1 MNDRNENETVEIAES
16 LPSEPT
22 PTPLNDV
29 EFFERMRDMVRTEY
43 LWQWD
48 AEAEDAKTVIKAIQR
63 SLKTSGGFRLVGDI
77 EVEENLFDFRIWLE
91 EPLAFTLGDVDV
103 MLLEALALDLGRGT
117 LFVREM
123 TRTGLV
129 YHILSFGEGRARQ
142 LQINVIGPRM
152 QQIRD
157 LGTLTVSAVD
167 TFSA

>member
-1 MNDRNENETVEIAES
+1 MDDRNENEVSELQDSVAPEN
-16 LPSEPT
+16 LPV
-22 PTPLNDV
+22 PLNDV
-29 EFFERMRDMVRTEY
+29 EFFLRLRDLVRTEY
-43 LWQWD
+43 LWKWD
-48 AEAEDAKTVIKAIQR
+48 ADAEDAKTIIKAIQR
-63 SLKTSGGFRLVGDI
+63 SLKSSGGFRLVGDI
-77 EVEENLFDFRIWLE
+77 EVEDDLFDLRLWLE

-157 LGTLTVSAVD
+157 LGTLTVSSVD
-167 TFSA
+167 SFSA